1 MPLETVVPTCS
12 NCGTELNKIK
22 GKFGM
27 FWGCPNF
34 KECKFKGFSAN
45 KERPKDK
52 PETRITETPTRD
64 QILLEEIQA
73 ISKRFDDM
81 NEGITKG
88 FKAIKEMLVILQSK
102 NDR

>member
-1 MPLETVVPTCS
+1 MLEEIIPTCS
-12 NCGTELNKIK
+12 NCGTELNKIE
-22 GKFGM
+22 GKFGP
-27 FWGCPNF
+27 FWGCKNF

-52 PETRITETPTRD
+52 PEVRTTPTRD

-73 ISKRFDDM
+73 LGHRFDDM

-102 NDR
+102 NE